1 MENMTAFLK
10 IDACK
15 TCHRSLPWEWVPAV
29 PLGGKTLAGTG
40 VWRSQLTG
48 GVCQGCLAALESERQ
63 KALCVLAMRRELVQ
77 LLGGEKPYR
86 EFTFERFEITPGN
99 QLAYERSKNFNPA
112 TDNLYL
118 WGPCGVGKTH
128 LAHAI
133 ARTCFEQTHSAAI
146 LLSSHLS
153 RKVRMKD
160 PEKEQAAIDEFVRVE
175 ALVLDD
181 LGMGNETAFS
191 KQVFQEI
198 LDGRDFNDRAGLV
211 VTSKYSLSDLAEKL
225 TDDTIASRLAGM
237 CQVVKISG
245 DDHRLKWHR
254 DLKLRQSQTEAPNG
268 GNIPSPSPT
277 RDV

>member
-1 MENMTAFLK
+1 MTAFLK
-10 IDACK
+10 IDDCK
-15 TCHRSLPWEWVPAV
+15 VCHRSLPWEWVPAV

-40 VWRSQLTG
+40 VWRSQLAG
-48 GVCQGCLAALESERQ
+48 GVCSTCLAARERERRQ
-63 KALCVLAMRRELVQ
+63 EQHALTVRKDLVQ

-112 TDNLYL
+112 MDNLYL

-133 ARTCFEQTHSAAI
+133 ARTCFEQTLSVAI
-146 LLSSHLS
+146 LLPSQLS

-181 LGMGNETAFS
+181 LGIGNETPYS
-191 KQVFQEI
+191 KQILQEI
-198 LDGRDFNDRAGLV
+198 LDGRDFSDRAGLV
-211 VTSKYSLSDLAEKL
+211 VTSKYSLSALAEKL
-225 TDDTIASRLAGM
+225 NDDTITSRLACVCRIIEIKGT
-237 CQVVKISG
+237 
-245 DDHRLKWHR
+245 DFRLR
-254 DLKLRQSQTEAPNG
+254 ALRAPHG
-268 GNIPSPSPT
+268 
-277 RDV
+277 